1 MFKLDKN
8 VPLRSITLLDLPD
21 SGSKVIGYFLTDLVK
36 YPSFDPTMR
45 GRYNGYVILGQNH
58 PFSGTRDIIGNYDV
72 HGGITFANKLKNF
85 NLDPY
90 PELWAYADNWVVG
103 FDTAQ
108 AGDNAENWGL
118 DKTVNETIKLLQLM
132 NKVEDYIEVDL
143 KQINERIFFKTKGD
157 DYIYF
162 YDGIAEK
169 LYKTNGAEVTK
180 TFMPSNLKIKVLHR
194 Y

>member
-21 SGSKVIGYFLTDLVK
+21 SSSKVVGYFLTDLVK
-36 YPSFDPTMR
+36 YPNFDPTMR
-45 GRYNGYVILGQNH
+45 GRYNGYVILGKNH
-58 PFSGTRDIIGNYDV
+58 PFSGIRDIIGNYDV
-72 HGGITFANKLKNF
+72 HGGITFANKLKDF
-85 NLDPY
+85 NIDPY

-103 FDTAQ
+103 FDTAH

-118 DKTVNETIKLLQLM
+118 DKTVDETIKLLQLM
-132 NKVEDYIEVDL
+132 NKVEDYIEVNL

-180 TFMPSNLKIKVLHR
+180 TFMPSNLKIKLLHR

>member
-21 SGSKVIGYFLTDLVK
+21 SSSKVVGYFLSDLVK

-45 GRYNGYVILGQNH
+45 GRYNGYVILGKNH

-72 HGGITFANKLKNF
+72 HGGITFANKLKDF
-85 NLDPY
+85 NIDPY

-103 FDTAQ
+103 FDTAHT
-108 AGDNAENWGL
+108 GDNAL
-118 DKTVNETIKLLQLM
+118 DWDLEKTFAETIKLSQLM

-143 KQINERIFFKTKGD
+143 RGVSKTIFFKVKGHKNV
-157 DYIYF
+157 YY
-162 YDGIAEK
+162 YDGIEEVLFAI
-169 LYKTNGAEVTK
+169 NGDEVVK
-180 TFMPSNLKIKVLHR
+180 APMFGKVEIKILHQ

>member
-21 SGSKVIGYFLTDLVK
+21 SGSKVVGYFLTDLVK

-45 GRYNGYVILGQNH
+45 GRYNGYVILGKNH

-72 HGGITFANKLKNF
+72 HGGITFANKLKDF

-103 FDTAQ
+103 FDTAH

-118 DKTVNETIKLLQLM
+118 DKTVDETIKLLQLM

-143 KQINERIFFKTKGD
+143 RSINKTIFFKVKGHKNV
-157 DYIYF
+157 YY
-162 YDGIAEK
+162 YDGIEEVLFAINDDEVVK
-169 LYKTNGAEVTK
+169 APMFGKVEIKILYQ
-180 TFMPSNLKIKVLHR
+180 

>member
-21 SGSKVIGYFLTDLVK
+21 SGSKVVGYFLTDLVK

-45 GRYNGYVILGQNH
+45 GRYNGYVILGKNH
-58 PFSGTRDIIGNYDV
+58 PFSGTRDIIGNYNV
-72 HGGITFANKLKNF
+72 HGGITFANKLKDF
-85 NLDPY
+85 NIDPY

-103 FDTAQ
+103 FDTAH

-118 DKTVNETIKLLQLM
+118 DKTVDETIKLLQLM
-132 NKVEDYIEVDL
+132 NKVEEYIEVDTKTL
-143 KQINERIFFKTKGD
+143 TGRLFFKIKDKDGV
-157 DYIYF
+157 YF
-162 YDGIAEK
+162 YDDMRGRLFII
-169 LYKTNGAEVTK
+169 NGDEITSSSLFGKV
-180 TFMPSNLKIKVLHR
+180 KIKILHQ

>member
-21 SGSKVIGYFLTDLVK
+21 SGSKVVGYFLSDLVK

-45 GRYNGYVILGQNH
+45 GRYNGYVILGKNH
-58 PFSGTRDIIGNYDV
+58 PFSGTRDIIGDYDV
-72 HGGITFANKLKNF
+72 HGGITFANKLKDF
-85 NLDPY
+85 NIDPY

-103 FDTAQ
+103 FDTAH
-108 AGDNAENWGL
+108 AGDNAL
-118 DKTVNETIKLLQLM
+118 DWDLEKTFAETIKLSQLM

-143 KQINERIFFKTKGD
+143 RGVSKTIFFKVKGHKNV
-157 DYIYF
+157 YY
-162 YDGIAEK
+162 YDGIEEVLFAI
-169 LYKTNGAEVTK
+169 NGDEVVK
-180 TFMPSNLKIKVLHR
+180 APMFGKVEIKILHK